1 MKKIAMASLLAILAS
16 GCTTQT
22 YLMANGGN
30 STASYNKMQPFFV
43 SGIGQEQEVNA
54 AEVCDGA
61 DKIAKVQTQQTF
73 LNGLLGNLT
82 YGLFTPRQIRVYCK

>member
-1 MKKIAMASLLAILAS
+1 MKKIAIASLLAILTS

-22 YLMANGGN
+22 YLMANSGN
-30 STASYNKMQPFFV
+30 STPSYNKMQYFFV

-73 LNGLLGNLT
+73 LNGLLSNLT